1 MVMATWALLALLL
14 HVGTHKQDKL
24 EGPKEESDV
33 HLKREEKMTINGNG
47 DAIMLLALL
56 LHACTHKQDRPKK
69 GPKKGKT
76 QTDQD

>member
-1 MVMATWALLALLL
+1 MVMATRALLTLLL
-14 HVGTHKQDKL
+14 HACTHKQDKL
-24 EGPKEESDV
+24 ECPKEESDV
-33 HLKREEKMTINGNG
+33 HLKKEEKMTIDGNG